1 MWFLV
6 SVERGNKH
14 FEADSQTGNRVLM
27 SDTSEMVIS
36 CRSTGGNSGYRFEA
50 RKGNE
55 SFIVGEYPG
64 VPVEGLLARKFAEL
78 AQQVG
83 AIEMV
88 KGG

>member
-14 FEADSQTGNRVLM
+14 YEPDSQTGNRVLM

-55 SFIVGEYPG
+55 SFIVAEYPG
-64 VPVEGLLARKFAEL
+64 ISPEGLLAAKFAEL
-78 AQQVG
+78 TQQVG
-83 AIEMV
+83 AVAMA
-88 KGG
+88 KGV

>member
-36 CRSTGGNSGYRFEA
+36 CRSMGGNSGYRFEA

-55 SFIVGEYPG
+55 SFVFSEYAG
-64 VPVEGLLARKFAEL
+64 VPVAGLLAAKFAEL

-83 AIEMV
+83 AVIST
-88 KGG
+88 GTR